1 MRLRRAALLHAC
13 FTKLYFRA
21 ALTYCLFCLTFPMLL
36 QCPFIDEYILVLH
49 NKIRSKSVEFPD
61 S

>member
-21 ALTYCLFCLTFPMLL
+21 ALTYCLFCLTLL